1 MATTNSITTTYAG
14 EFAGEYI
21 AAALTSGK
29 TLNDG
34 AIAIKPNVK
43 FKEVLKNVSLTDAIK
58 DATCDFDPTSTVTLD
73 ERVLQPKELQVNMQ
87 LCKSDFRS
95 DWEAISMGYSAH
107 DNLPPNF
114 ADFIIGHV
122 SAKVAE
128 SVEKNIW
135 QGDDDG
141 SGSHTLFDG
150 FEQLISSSTLSGVGS
165 STVDSG
171 NVITFLGKIVDNIPT
186 AVYGQED
193 LTIYTPNN
201 VYQAYVRALG
211 GFAVKAYGS
220 AGSESAAAS
229 VGANGVDNKGTT
241 FYGMNEGLTFDGI
254 KLQRCPGMSSNRAVA
269 AQASN
274 LYFGTGL
281 LADHNEVKL
290 IDMADIDGS
299 QNVRLV
305 MRFTAGTQVG
315 ILSDAKHFTATT

>member
-58 DATCDFDPTSTVTLD
+58 DATCDFDPTSTVTLT
-73 ERVLQPKELQVNMQ
+73 ERILQPKELQVNMQ
-87 LCKSDFRS
+87 LCKSDYRS

-107 DNLPPNF
+107 DNLPPKF
-114 ADFIIGHV
+114 SDFIIGHV

-128 SVEKNIW
+128 AVENNIW

-141 SGSHTLFDG
+141 SGSYTLFDG
-150 FEQLISSSTLSGVGS
+150 FEQLISSSALSGVGS

-171 NVITFLGKIVDNIPT
+171 NVITFLGKVVDNIPT

-211 GFAVKAYGS
+211 GFAS
-220 AGSESAAAS
+220 N
-229 VGANGVDNKGTT
+229 VGAAGIDNKGTT

-315 ILSDAKHFTATT
+315 VLADAKHFTATT